1 MNFKRFRAKTEYDRE
16 KNKKKDNFIFLN
28 QNCCK
33 EGQIVLAGDS
43 ITEIFNMDLFND
55 YMIENDIHIYNRGIS
70 GDTSDRFLERFD
82 DTVLA
87 IKPKA
92 LVILIGTN
100 DLTLI
105 NDVDYVFNNIKNCV
119 LKASEVCD
127 KVIIE
132 SVFPVDYKQ
141 QKKNKNIIKLNEML
155 KSICKNNIQYLDLYS
170 DLLDT
175 KGGFN
180 SQYTYDGLHPNAQG
194 FKLIS
199 EKIINEI

>member
-1 MNFKRFRAKTEYDRE
+1 MNLKRFRNKTKYDSEKAKKR
-16 KNKKKDNFIFLN
+16 DNFVFLN
-28 QNCCK
+28 KTCCK

-55 YMIENDIHIYNRGIS
+55 YMLENNVHVYNRGIS

-82 DTVLA
+82 DTVLS
-87 IKPKA
+87 IKPKT

-105 NDVDYVFNNIKNCV
+105 DNVDYVFDNIKTCV
-119 LKASEVCD
+119 LKASKVCQ

-141 QKKNKNIIKLNEML
+141 TKKNNNIKKLNIAL
-155 KSICKNNIQYLDLYS
+155 KSICNDNIIYLDLYN
-170 DLLDT
+170 DLLDE

-180 SQYTYDGLHPNAQG
+180 NKYTYDGLHPNAQG